1 MGAREC
7 SKRPDTKYE
16 KQTFTSKTFFV
27 SRHGLLYSPFW
38 PQVYCVAQA
47 SLKFIM

>member
-1 MGAREC
+1 MGC
-7 SKRPDTKYE
+7 SKKPDTKNE
-16 KQTFTSKTFFV
+16 KQAFTSKASFV